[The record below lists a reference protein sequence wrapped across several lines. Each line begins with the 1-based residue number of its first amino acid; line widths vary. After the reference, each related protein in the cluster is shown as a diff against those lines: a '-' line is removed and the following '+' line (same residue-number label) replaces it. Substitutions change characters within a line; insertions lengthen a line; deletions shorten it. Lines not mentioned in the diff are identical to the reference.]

1 MDIAIY
7 RDILKLFDGI
17 PKTAVAWESSEEWR
31 NGVERSLT
39 AELSSSYP
47 SYGPDRSPHRG
58 PGMTTSEVPLGVKSL
73 IVPMRWL
80 LYAASALVFLA
91 GLQLTVFT
99 EQTATYF
106 AWTIS
111 PPLTAAFL
119 GASYWAAVP
128 VEVIAARQSTW
139 ATARVAVPAIWLFT
153 TLTLVATL
161 LHFDKFHLSSPI
173 ASAQGAAWFWL
184 AIYAGVPVVM
194 LLIGW
199 LQIHV
204 PGDDPPRGSAA
215 ATWMRAL
222 VLGQGAGMLAF
233 GVGLFVLPD
242 FVGPVWP
249 WALTELT
256 ARATGAWLIGI
267 GFAALHANRENDIS
281 RIQPLAGGY
290 TAFAVLELIAIAR
303 YSGNVNWSAP
313 AAWVYLAFLLSILPV
328 GLLTLFRRRWVE
340 KS

>member
-1 MDIAIY
+1 M
-7 RDILKLFDGI
+7 R
-17 PKTAVAWESSEEWR
+17 AVAFS
-31 NGVERSLT
+31 RS
-39 AELSSSYP
+39 
-47 SYGPDRSPHRG
+47 DRSMSSRDRSSAARALTPW
-58 PGMTTSEVPLGVKSL
+58 
-73 IVPMRWL
+73 MRYL
-80 LYAASALVFLA
+80 LYGASLLVFLA
-91 GLQLTVFT
+91 GLQLTLFS

-106 AWTIS
+106 AWTIT

-119 GASYWAAVP
+119 GAAYWAAVP
-128 VEVIAARQSTW
+128 VEVIAARQTIW
-139 ATARVAVPAIWLFT
+139 AKARVAVPAIWLFT

-161 LHFDKFHLSSPI
+161 LHFGKFHFSSAI

-194 LLIGW
+194 LRIGW
-199 LQIHV
+199 LQIHA
-204 PGDDPPRGSAA
+204 PGSDPPRASPA
-215 ATWMRAL
+215 ATRMRAL

-281 RIQPLAGGY
+281 RIQPLA
-290 TAFAVLELIAIAR
+290 
-303 YSGNVNWSAP
+303 
-313 AAWVYLAFLLSILPV
+313 
-328 GLLTLFRRRWVE
+328 
-340 KS
+340 